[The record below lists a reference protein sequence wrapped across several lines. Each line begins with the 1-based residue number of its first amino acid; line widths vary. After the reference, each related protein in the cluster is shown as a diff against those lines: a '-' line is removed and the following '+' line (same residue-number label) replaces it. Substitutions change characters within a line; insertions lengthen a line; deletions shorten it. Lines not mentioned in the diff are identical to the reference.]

1 MSTIS
6 HIRRISTSI
15 DGSTGKLIQPRKLSP
30 TTWGYICPSETPEG
44 QSIGL
49 IKNLSIM
56 AEVTLYTNSQVIV
69 DIIEKNILPHN
80 EIDIYSF
87 NKLSHRKLFINGFWI
102 GYVHEGIDLV
112 CILKQY
118 RQKGLISIYSSF
130 YYDSFKNSIE
140 KICFH

>member
-87 NKLSHRKLFINGFWI
+87 NNRRVLHGRKEYDPNSGERHLQGYYIDRDEIIGRLNFLNKINP
-102 GYVHEGIDLV
+102 
-112 CILKQY
+112 
-118 RQKGLISIYSSF
+118 
-130 YYDSFKNSIE
+130 
-140 KICFH
+140 